1 MFLKRVHVSC
11 SSHHTNNSSS
21 HNHRLFIDL
30 LLVCWDNFD
39 ADEIWNQ
46 SRERRTA
53 KAPST
58 GMPGI
63 PGMPGMP
70 TIPVIPARRELE
82 PVDRRS
88 SSRGRDGGRDD
99 ENRWQRGVALPPAG
113 EGSRRERGGRY
124 DESDDPDD
132 LWDDPMSATEAA
144 ADFSAFG
151 GSLDNAPKSID
162 DNAFDLTMMA
172 EATKNFDDEAR
183 GSSKNGSID
192 VADSYDHA
200 VNPKRPLA
208 GVGTTIRSGSGDDV
222 NVFEDFAA
230 PGTDASANKEAIKS
244 GGESQSAS
252 SRLMEMIGVSTGE
265 GKVAENPAVE
275 ANNNSTESSVFS
287 TFGASVVPS
296 NPWGAPMPASD
307 PQPSVGGLDLA
318 AKLREADQNAEHELR
333 RKRDEEEKRHSVM
346 LAQQQQAEQ
355 QARQAA
361 MQNQQQ
367 KSQQQPEYSQVEL
380 ILCERISTI
389 LENTW
394 GRSDLMTVL
403 QTLHS
408 DDARVVPLLGTVDAL
423 RALVVRHPGRFALTK
438 DPTFGTEMA
447 VLVTNNDQWQQQ
459 KASED
464 LQRRQQEELQQRM
477 AAKEAEAIAEA
488 QAQARASESIVIT
501 DAPWYYADPQGNVQV
516 RCYSASTQ

>member
-1 MFLKRVHVSC
+1 MYISC
-11 SSHHTNNSSS
+11 ASHHANKSWS
-21 HNHRLFIDL
+21 HIHCLFIDL

-70 TIPVIPARRELE
+70 AIPAISVRRELE
-82 PVDRRS
+82 PADHRS
-88 SSRGRDGGRDD
+88 SSRGRDDA
-99 ENRWQRGVALPPAG
+99 NRWQRGVALPPAG

-151 GSLDNAPKSID
+151 GSLDEAPKSID
-162 DNAFDLTMMA
+162 ENTFDLTMMA
-172 EATKNFDDEAR
+172 EAAKNFDDDVL
-183 GSSKNGSID
+183 GTSKNGSID

-222 NVFEDFAA
+222 NVFEDFAH
-230 PGTDASANKEAIKS
+230 PDVSANKEAIKS
-244 GGESQSAS
+244 GGESKSAS

-265 GKVAENPAVE
+265 GKVAENPAAE
-275 ANNNSTESSVFS
+275 ANSNSTESNIFS
-287 TFGASVVPS
+287 AFGASVVPS
-296 NPWGAPMPASD
+296 NPWGAPMPSSD

-318 AKLREADQNAEHELR
+318 AKLRETDQNAELKLS
-333 RKRDEEEKRHSVM
+333 RKRDEEEKRRAVM
-346 LAQQQQAEQ
+346 IAQQQHSEQ

-367 KSQQQPEYSQVEL
+367 KPQQQPEYSQVEL

-408 DDARVVPLLGTVDAL
+408 DDSRVVPLLGTVDAL
-423 RALVVRHPGRFALTK
+423 RALIVRHPGRFGLTK
-438 DPTFGTEMA
+438 DPTFGAEMA
-447 VLVTNNDQWQQQ
+447 VLVTNNAQWQQQ
-459 KASED
+459 NASED
-464 LQRRQQEELQQRM
+464 LQRRQQEEHQQMM

-488 QAQARASESIVIT
+488 QAKARASEPIVIT

-516 RCYSASTQ
+516 SCYYTATY